1 MKMKPIMISTA
12 STLLLL
18 LGFAIIIH
26 AFQVAPKTNIRSK
39 FHVPVVLE
47 TSAIQDKIEPNQ
59 SVESDVDIERRAAVL
74 RLNQRKLTREMKK
87 LRGGGSSSRKALDAL
102 GATYPHLTISTN
114 ETTMMCDES
123 EWSYSHLLNILYQ
136 DTNTLVLSDAGLP
149 LVIDGKSIS
158 MTIEVLCKANNIS
171 AATLLLRKSVDG
183 VLYNRQLRNGKYHT
197 GDNNELCTVYKAV
210 LSMLGRVQSS
220 QSSSSHC
227 ADKRHQNEVYSKFT
241 LHLLRDHIRNV
252 ACIQPGLQLYHA
264 TLNSLGRQGN
274 YEAILLLLN
283 NMQSPTKADRMAY
296 QIAISS
302 LAKSGRECY
311 AATQLLDLMKERG
324 FSPDMVCY
332 NELLKGIAKQAG
344 SDKGQRWHEL
354 ALDILQDIDSQKEL
368 SNCISDQTY
377 NSVIAACGKEGAW
390 AAAASVARRSHSST
404 FYNYSP
410 AVDSEQQSSYF
421 SNLELNYEKHGKGK
435 EAWWEVATYRCGTNL
450 EISVG
455 IQPHRN
461 PKQNGFSLVF
471 YRGDDIKVGRI
482 LLAPFANSH
491 YSSLVGMEVNKELR
505 GEGLSKV
512 LIAIWLHICLYTKA
526 AFPRAAKMNKPLI
539 ALVLSKFGFVPDD
552 GGTRCVLIRLEND
565 AKDQSPRFG
574 LYSSQRKSLDGAFSH
589 RVLRTQNIKLLG
601 SPPAS
606 RGVDV
611 VIKTTFSHPYKP
623 QDDER
628 NDDELQRERT
638 LLEEKINAT
647 LSLGENNDKGG
658 GKMEYFASNEKLRRA
673 FLSF

>member
-1 MKMKPIMISTA
+1 MKMKRITIYTA
-12 STLLLL
+12 STTLLLL
-18 LGFAIIIH
+18 LEFAIIIH
-26 AFQVAPKTNIRSK
+26 AFLVVPKTANIRSK
-39 FHVPVVLE
+39 FHVPVVSE
-47 TSAIQDKIEPNQ
+47 TSAIQEIETNQ

-87 LRGGGSSSRKALDAL
+87 LRGGSSSRKALDAL
-102 GATYPHLTISTN
+102 AATYPHLTISSN
-114 ETTMMCDES
+114 ETSMMCDES
-123 EWSYSHLLNILYQ
+123 EWSYSRLLNILYQ
-136 DTNTLVLSDAGLP
+136 GTNMCDAGLP

-171 AATLLLRKSVDG
+171 AATLLLKRSVDG
-183 VLYNRQLRNGKYHT
+183 VLYNRQLNYHT
-197 GDNNELCTVYKAV
+197 DDNNELCTVYKAV

-220 QSSSSHC
+220 SAC
-227 ADKRHQNEVYSKFT
+227 ADNSKFT
-241 LHLLRDHIRNV
+241 LHLLQEHIRNV

-264 TLNSLGRQGN
+264 ALNSLGRQGN

-302 LAKSGRECY
+302 LAKSGGECY
-311 AATQLLDLMKERG
+311 AATQLLILMKERG
-324 FSPDMVCY
+324 FSPDLVCY
-332 NELLKGIAKQAG
+332 NELLIGIAKQAG
-344 SDKGQRWHEL
+344 SDKERRWHVL
-354 ALDILQDIDSQKEL
+354 ALDILQDIESQKEL
-368 SNCISDQTY
+368 SNCITDQTY

-390 AAAASVARRSHSST
+390 VAAASVARRSNSST
-404 FYNYSP
+404 FYNYST
-410 AVDSEQQSSYF
+410 ADDSEQQSSYF
-421 SNLELNYEKHGKGK
+421 SNLVDVFKKHGKGK
-435 EAWWEVATYRCGTNL
+435 EAWWEVAKYRCGTNL

-471 YRGDDIKVGRI
+471 YRGDEMKLGKVGRI
-482 LLAPFANSH
+482 LLKSSAAPFTNFH
-491 YSSLVGMEVNKELR
+491 YSSIIGMEVNKELR

-565 AKDQSPRFG
+565 AKDHNPRFG
-574 LYSSQRKSLDGAFSH
+574 LYSAQRKSLDGAFSH

-601 SPPAS
+601 SPPNS
-606 RGVDV
+606 RGADV

-623 QDDER
+623 PDDER

-638 LLEEKINAT
+638 LLEEKINAA
-647 LSLGENNDKGG
+647 LNLGENNDKGG

>member
-1 MKMKPIMISTA
+1 MKMKKPIMISIA
-12 STLLLL
+12 SKFMLLLE
-18 LGFAIIIH
+18 FAIIIH
-26 AFQVAPKTNIRSK
+26 AFLVIPKTSNIRSK
-39 FHVPVVLE
+39 FHVPVVSE
-47 TSAIQDKIEPNQ
+47 TSVIQDKIETNQ

-87 LRGGGSSSRKALDAL
+87 LRGGSSSRKALDAL
-102 GATYPHLTISTN
+102 GATYPHLTISSN
-114 ETTMMCDES
+114 ETSMMCDES
-123 EWSYSHLLNILYQ
+123 EWSYSRLLNILYQ
-136 DTNTLVLSDAGLP
+136 DTNSPILSDAGLP

-158 MTIEVLCKANNIS
+158 MTIEVLCKASNNIS
-171 AATLLLRKSVDG
+171 AATLLLKRSVDG
-183 VLYNRQLRNGKYHT
+183 VLYNRQLRNDKYHT
-197 GDNNELCTVYKAV
+197 DDNNELCIVYKAL
-210 LSMLGRVQSS
+210 LSMLGRVQP
-220 QSSSSHC
+220 QSSSHC
-227 ADKRHQNEVYSKFT
+227 ADKRHQNEVYSNCT
-241 LHLLRDHIRNV
+241 LHLLQEHIRDV

-264 TLNSLGRQGN
+264 ALNSLGRQGN
-274 YEAILLLLN
+274 YEAVLLLLN

-311 AATQLLDLMKERG
+311 AATQLLNLMKERG
-324 FSPDMVCY
+324 FSPDLVCY
-332 NELLKGIAKQAG
+332 NEVLIGITKQAG
-344 SDKGQRWHEL
+344 SDKGRRWHEL
-354 ALDILQDIDSQKEL
+354 ALDILQDIESQKEL
-368 SNCISDQTY
+368 SNCITDQTY

-390 AAAASVARRSHSST
+390 AAAASVARRSNSSA
-404 FYNYSP
+404 FCNYNT

-421 SNLELNYEKHGKGK
+421 CNLEVFEKHGKGK
-435 EAWWEVATYRCGTNL
+435 EAWWKVAMYRCGTNIK
-450 EISVG
+450 ISVG
-455 IQPHRN
+455 IQLHRN

-471 YRGDDIKVGRI
+471 YRGDEMKVGRI
-482 LLAPFANSH
+482 LLAPFTNSH
-491 YSSLVGMEVNKELR
+491 YSSIVGMEVNRELR

-512 LIAIWLHICLYTKA
+512 LIAIWLHICLYTKK

-565 AKDQSPRFG
+565 AKDHNPRFG
-574 LYSSQRKSLDGAFSH
+574 LYSAQRKSLDGAFSH

-601 SPPAS
+601 SPPNS

-623 QDDER
+623 PDDGR

-647 LSLGENNDKGG
+647 LNLGENNDKGG

>member
-1 MKMKPIMISTA
+1 MKMKPITISTA

-18 LGFAIIIH
+18 LEFAIIIH
-26 AFQVAPKTNIRSK
+26 AFLVVPKTANIRSK
-39 FHVPVVLE
+39 FHVPVVSE
-47 TSAIQDKIEPNQ
+47 TSAIQDKIETNQ
-59 SVESDVDIERRAAVL
+59 SAESDVGMERRAAVL

-87 LRGGGSSSRKALDAL
+87 LRGDSSSRKALDAL
-102 GATYPHLTISTN
+102 GATYPHLTITTN
-114 ETTMMCDES
+114 ETSMMRDES
-123 EWSYSHLLNILYQ
+123 EWSYSRLLNILYQ
-136 DTNTLVLSDAGLP
+136 DTNSLVLSDAGPP

-171 AATLLLRKSVDG
+171 AATFLLKRSVDG
-183 VLYNRQLRNGKYHT
+183 VLYNRQLHGKNHT

-210 LSMLGRVQSS
+210 LAMLGRVQP
-220 QSSSSHC
+220 QS
-227 ADKRHQNEVYSKFT
+227 SKFT
-241 LHLLRDHIRNV
+241 LHLLQEHIRNV
-252 ACIQPGLQLYHA
+252 ACIQPGLQLYHTA
-264 TLNSLGRQGN
+264 LNSLGRQGN

-283 NMQSPTKADRMAY
+283 NMQSAAKADRMAY

-302 LAKSGRECY
+302 LAKSGGECY
-311 AATQLLDLMKERG
+311 AATQLLNLMKERG
-324 FSPDMVCY
+324 FSPDIVCY
-332 NELLKGIAKQAG
+332 NELLIGIAKQAG
-344 SDKGQRWHEL
+344 SDKERRRHEL
-354 ALDILQDIDSQKEL
+354 ALDILQDIESQKEL
-368 SNCISDQTY
+368 SNCITDQTY

-390 AAAASVARRSHSST
+390 TAAASVARRSNSST
-404 FYNYSP
+404 FYNYST
-410 AVDSEQQSSYF
+410 ADDSEQQSSYF
-421 SNLELNYEKHGKGK
+421 SNLVDVFKKHGKGK
-435 EAWWEVATYRCGTNL
+435 EAWWEVAKYRSGTNL
-450 EISVG
+450 EISIG

-471 YRGDDIKVGRI
+471 YRGDEMKVGKVGRI
-482 LLAPFANSH
+482 LLKSSAAPITNFH
-491 YSSLVGMEVNKELR
+491 YSSIIGMEVNKELR

-565 AKDQSPRFG
+565 AKDHNPRFG
-574 LYSSQRKSLDGAFSH
+574 LYSAQRKSLDGAFSH

-601 SPPAS
+601 SPPNS

-623 QDDER
+623 PDDER
-628 NDDELQRERT
+628 NDNELQRERT
-638 LLEEKINAT
+638 LLEEKISAALN
-647 LSLGENNDKGG
+647 LGENNDKGG
-658 GKMEYFASNEKLRRA
+658 GKMEYFASDEKLRRA